1 MIGVEEEFF
10 VVDEETLFP
19 ISSTP
24 KLILKLISRNSF
36 YLTKS
41 TMESP
46 FDKELLRAGFPI
58 IEVKTSPH
66 KDTDHLLKEIRH
78 HRGELRDV
86 AREEHMLIV
95 PTGLFPTYDPKMD
108 SSLLCCAL
116 HVHISGYPLKKAFL
130 ALVKHIPELIALSAN
145 SPFICGEA
153 HGKAMRALNSYA
165 IGIPKDYH
173 KRQSD
178 VIINRTFGTVELRSP
193 DTQIFSNDV
202 LSLVY
207 LVLSIVDSHSK
218 MKNLKSKIEQNLERR
233 RFVAAIEGKS
243 SLNYQLKDLYTEIFA
258 SLEEFGWTK
267 DVNKFLTSSIS
278 PADFQINIASRYGIA
293 GLIESLWTSF
303 QKDEIEVLNSIK
315 NVQRDQIMKPKNLPY
330 LFFFFPIHLR
340 YLCKKFVQ
348 DEMVKTWIL
357 SRHM

>member
-10 VVDEETLFP
+10 VVDEETFFP

-24 KLILKLISRNSF
+24 KLILKLIGRNSI

-46 FDKELLRAGFPI
+46 FDKELLSAGFPI

-66 KDTDHLLKEIRH
+66 KDTDCLLKEIRH

-86 AREEHMLIV
+86 AEEEHMLIV

-130 ALVKHIPELIALSAN
+130 ALVKYIPELIALSAN
-145 SPFICGEA
+145 SPFIRGEA
-153 HGKAMRALNSYA
+153 RGKAMRVLNSYA
-165 IGIPKDYH
+165 IGIPKDCY
-173 KRQSD
+173 KRKSD
-178 VIINRTFGTVELRSP
+178 VIINRTLRTVELRSP
-193 DTQIFSNDV
+193 DTQIFSKDV

-218 MKNLKSKIEQNLERR
+218 MKNLKSEIEQNLERR

-243 SLNYQLKDLYTEIFA
+243 SLKYRLKDLYAEIFA

-267 DVNKFLTSSIS
+267 DMHKFLMSSIS
-278 PADFQINIASRYGIA
+278 PADFQINIARRYGIA
-293 GLIESLWTSF
+293 GLIESLWASF

-315 NVQRDQIMKPKNLPY
+315 NVRRDHIIKPKNIPY

-340 YLCKKFVQ
+340 NLCKKFIQ
-348 DEMVKTWIL
+348 DEMVKTWII